1 MFSDSF
7 LLALWIRTAPDEFFE
22 SPSGIATIRR
32 LGMRFKTFVLGYGEN
47 EKVNGG
53 NVGYCSEVEFQRHK
67 MGRSK
72 KAMKKTRIA
81 V

>member
-1 MFSDSF
+1 MFSYSF
-7 LLALWIRTAPDEFFE
+7 LLALCIRAASDEIFD
-22 SPSGIATIRR
+22 SPSGIAAIRQ
-32 LGMRFKTFVLGYGEN
+32 LGMQFTNFVLGYGEN
-47 EKVNGG
+47 EKVNGS

-67 MGRSK
+67 TGRSK

>member
-32 LGMRFKTFVLGYGEN
+32 LGMQFKIFVLGYGEN